1 MGLVHSVL
9 ATRRFRAQLLP
20 MSKFPRRNYEPRPK
34 REPDERLTPK
44 PKTGGHGQGKE
55 GEVVFGKPRSER
67 ITVRRIEHRHGGGK
81 PDERMP
87 PASAKPPVSAAPP
100 APRAKVTVH
109 GGGKPV
115 TPAAA
120 TAWERQAG
128 WYDQHQGRDGDDF
141 YQVLI
146 LPAVLRQ
153 LALSP
158 GCRVLDI
165 GCGQGVLGRAL
176 AERSIPSLGI
186 DASPSL
192 IEAAKQ
198 RGGPL
203 EHYRLGDAR
212 SLDGVL
218 AGERFAA
225 ATAVLCLQDIDHLE
239 PVFAG
244 VAAAIEPGGRF
255 VMVMTH
261 PCFRI
266 PKRSGWGWDERD
278 GLQFRRI
285 EAYQSS
291 LRLPIVTH
299 PGQPDDGASTSSF
312 HRPLSAYLNA
322 LGANGFAVIASE
334 ELCSHRRGT
343 RGPRFLA
350 EDRAAKEI
358 PQFLVLTAQRL

>member
-1 MGLVHSVL
+1 
-9 ATRRFRAQLLP
+9 
-20 MSKFPRRNYEPRPK
+20 MSSEFPRRNYKQRPK
-34 REPDERLTPK
+34 REAEERFTPR
-44 PKTGGHGQGKE
+44 PKTGGQAQERGGERAHGTPRGGRPPLRRDEQRH
-55 GEVVFGKPRSER
+55 GKPQ
-67 ITVRRIEHRHGGGK
+67 
-81 PDERMP
+81 
-87 PASAKPPVSAAPP
+87 APEATP
-100 APRAKVTVH
+100 APRVRVTVH
-109 GGGKPV
+109 GGTAK
-115 TPAAA
+115 PAAS

-153 LALSP
+153 LAVIP
-158 GCRVLDI
+158 GRRVLDV

-176 AERSIPSLGI
+176 GERQIASLGV

-192 IEAAKQ
+192 IEAAK
-198 RGGPL
+198 RRAGPL
-203 EHYRLGDAR
+203 EQYRVGDVR
-212 SLDGVL
+212 SLETVL
-218 AGERFAA
+218 PGERFAA
-225 ATAVLCLQDIDHLE
+225 AAAVLCLQDLDPLE

-244 VAAAIEPGGRF
+244 IAALIEPGGRL
-255 VMVMTH
+255 VMVLTH

-285 EAYQSS
+285 EAYQSH

-299 PGQPDDGASTSSF
+299 PGQPADGASTSSF
-312 HRPLSAYLNA
+312 HRPIATYLNA
-322 LGANGFAVIASE
+322 LGESGFGVIAAE

-358 PQFLVLTAQRL
+358 PQFLVLTALRR

>member
-1 MGLVHSVL
+1 
-9 ATRRFRAQLLP
+9 
-20 MSKFPRRNYEPRPK
+20 MSKFPRRNYEQRPK
-34 REPDERLTPK
+34 REPDERFTPK
-44 PKTGGHGQGKE
+44 PKASGHVQGKD
-55 GEVVFGKPRSER
+55 GEVVFGKPRGER

-81 PDERMP
+81 PEERTP
-87 PASAKPPVSAAPP
+87 PASAKPPTPEAPP
-100 APRAKVTVH
+100 ASRVRVTVH

-115 TPAAA
+115 APAAA

-141 YQVLI
+141 YQMLI

-158 GCRVLDI
+158 GRRVLDV

-176 AERSIPSLGI
+176 AECSIPSLGI

-192 IEAAKQ
+192 IDAAKS

-203 EHYRLGDAR
+203 EQYRLGDAR
-212 SLDGVL
+212 ELEKVL
-218 AGERFAA
+218 NGERFAA
-225 ATAVLCLQDIDHLE
+225 ATAVLCLQDLDPLE

-244 VAAAIEPGGRF
+244 VAAAVEQGGRL

-266 PKRSGWGWDERD
+266 PKRSGWGWDDRD
-278 GLQFRRI
+278 GLQFRRV

-299 PGQPDDGASTSSF
+299 PGQPNDGASTSSF
-312 HRPLSAYLNA
+312 HRPMAAYLNA
-322 LGANGFAVIASE
+322 LGNHGFGVIACE

-358 PQFLVLTAQRL
+358 PQFLVLTAVRR

>member
-1 MGLVHSVL
+1 MS
-9 ATRRFRAQLLP
+9 
-20 MSKFPRRNYEPRPK
+20 SKFPPRNYEKRPKKPVDGGRQGEGPIRPRPA
-34 REPDERLTPK
+34 RVDGQADERGAVVHGQPQGDRPPRPGGRIVVKRRGEQPPEAPAEPRQPRTPYMQH
-44 PKTGGHGQGKE
+44 GGH
-55 GEVVFGKPRSER
+55 R
-67 ITVRRIEHRHGGGK
+67 
-81 PDERMP
+81 
-87 PASAKPPVSAAPP
+87 PVAP
-100 APRAKVTVH
+100 
-109 GGGKPV
+109 
-115 TPAAA
+115 
-120 TAWERQAG
+120 TAWEQQAG

-153 LALSP
+153 LAVIP
-158 GCRVLDI
+158 GRRVLDV

-176 AERSIPSLGI
+176 AERQIASLGV

-192 IEAAKQ
+192 IEAAKR
-198 RGGPL
+198 RGSPL
-203 EHYRLGDAR
+203 EEYRLGDAR
-212 SLDGVL
+212 SLERVL
-218 AGERFAA
+218 SGERFAA
-225 ATAVLCLQDIDHLE
+225 ASAVLCLQDLDPLE

-244 VAAAIEPGGRF
+244 VAEVLEPGGRF

-278 GLQFRRI
+278 GLQFRRV
-285 EAYQSS
+285 EAYMSP

-299 PGQPDDGASTSSF
+299 PGMPADGASTSSF
-312 HRPLSAYLNA
+312 HRPISAYLNA
-322 LGANGFAVIASE
+322 LGETGFAVVASE

-358 PQFLVLTAQRL
+358 PQFLVLTAIRR